1 MKQVAQNYKS
11 GDLTVLDVP
20 VPACQPG
27 GVLVRSLYSL
37 ISTGTEMMKVSEARM
52 SLVGKARARPDQV
65 RKLLDSVAQ
74 QGALATYQKAMN
86 RLDSYTPLGYSLCGV
101 VVEVG
106 AGAEE
111 FSVGQLV
118 AAAGNEFALHAEV
131 NWVPTNLCVPVPDG
145 VAAEHAAF
153 ATVGAIAMQGVR
165 RAEVALGETACVI
178 GLGLIG
184 QLVVRL
190 LVASGVQVV
199 GLDVVEARC
208 RAAEK
213 AGALICAAPDEDGL
227 REVERVLLDRTGG
240 LGADHVLLAAGGDS
254 NGPVEVAARL
264 ARDRARVVDI
274 GKTRLDLP
282 WNAYYDKELDVRFSR
297 SYGPGRYDDRYEL
310 DGIDYPAGYVRWT
323 ERRNLACFLDLLAD
337 GSVDVASLVSGVH
350 PVEEAADVYG
360 RLGAGSL
367 QGIGFLLSY
376 GESADVGAARPDRPR
391 RVRMPSPPRRR
402 SPSERRP
409 VSASASSEPATTPP
423 RCCCLTCGTTRRS
436 SSCRSPRR
444 RSLSG
449 LNAQRKFGFA
459 TITTTSRRCSTT
471 TPSTRSSSSRG
482 TTRTPAWCA
491 RPWSVASTV
500 FVEKPLA
507 LTEEQLAAVLDTVE
521 RTGNDRV
528 MVGFNRRFAPLVTDL
543 QERFGPA
550 RGPMSARYLVNAG
563 RLDPGSW
570 YLNEELEG
578 SRFAGEGGHFIDT
591 LSALVG
597 HRPVEVYAMGAGQ
610 NVHAT
615 LRFADGSVATIS
627 YVTDGSSRF
636 PKETLDVTGDGRNGR
651 LDNFQRVT
659 VWSAKG
665 KSGHRVLAGQD
676 KGQRAQLE
684 RFVHAVRTGSRDADL
699 AGVPGGDDPR
709 NARGGDQSVDAE
721 AGDLVSRP
729 VRLVRP
735 TAARDVGDRGGLP
748 HLGCRTA
755 PRLGPSPG
763 PARPDARP
771 SRGRTTRPGLRLVAA
786 GSGPREGRSRT
797 PRRR

>member
-11 GDLTVLDVP
+11 GDLAVLDVP

-52 SLVGKARARPDQV
+52 SLVSKARARPDQV

-145 VAAEHAAF
+145 VVPEHAAF

-165 RAEVALGETACVI
+165 RSEVALGETACVI

-190 LVASGVQVV
+190 LIASGVQVV
-199 GLDVVEARC
+199 GLDMIEARC
-208 RAAEK
+208 RTAEK
-213 AGALICAAPDEDGL
+213 AGALICAAPDENGL
-227 REVERVLLDRTGG
+227 NEVERVLLERTSG
-240 LGADHVLLAAGGDS
+240 LGADHILLAAGGDS

-297 SYGPGRYDDRYEL
+297 SYGPGRYDVRYEL
-310 DGIDYPAGYVRWT
+310 EGIDYPAGYVRWT
-323 ERRNLACFLDLLAD
+323 ERRNLGCFLDLLVD
-337 GSVDVASLVSGVH
+337 GSVDVASLISGVH
-350 PVEEAADVYG
+350 PVDEAADVYN

-367 QGIGFLLSY
+367 HGVGFLLSY
-376 GESADVGAARPDRPR
+376 GDPAEAATLDRTLHVATPAESQSA
-391 RVRMPSPPRRR
+391 SPRRR
-402 SPSERRP
+402 SSANVRFGFIGAGNYATSMLLPHLKDSSGVEL
-409 VSASASSEPATTPP
+409 VSVATTK
-423 RCCCLTCGTTRRS
+423 
-436 SSCRSPRR
+436 
-444 RSLSG
+444 SLSG
-449 LNAQRKFGFA
+449 LNAQRKFGFG
-459 TITTTSRRCSTT
+459 TITTSVESVLDDDTLDAVFIV
-471 TPSTRSSSSRG
+471 TRHHSHAGLVCQALERG
-482 TTRTPAWCA
+482 L
-491 RPWSVASTV
+491 TV

-507 LTEEQLAAVLDTVE
+507 LTEEQLATVLETVE

-528 MVGFNRRFAPLVTDL
+528 MVGFNRRFAPLFVDL
-543 QERFGPA
+543 QERFGAA
-550 RGPMSARYLVNAG
+550 RGPVSARYLINAG
-563 RLDPGSW
+563 RLDASSW

-578 SRFAGEGGHFIDT
+578 SRFTGEGGHFIDT

-597 HRPVEVYAMGAGQ
+597 HHPVEAYAMGVGAS
-610 NVHAT
+610 VHT
-615 LRFADGSVATIS
+615 NLRFADGSVATIS
-627 YVTDGSSRF
+627 YVTEGSSRF
-636 PKETLDVTGDGRNGR
+636 PKEAVDVVGDGRNGR

-676 KGQRAQLE
+676 KGQRAELE
-684 RFVHAVRTGSRDADL
+684 RFVDAVRTGSPMPIALNSLVATTRATL
-699 AGVPGGDDPR
+699 AVGTSLSSG
-709 NARGGDQSVDAE
+709 
-721 AGDLVSRP
+721 RP
-729 VRLVRP
+729 V
-735 TAARDVGDRGGLP
+735 AW
-748 HLGCRTA
+748 
-755 PRLGPSPG
+755 
-763 PARPDARP
+763 
-771 SRGRTTRPGLRLVAA
+771 
-786 GSGPREGRSRT
+786 
-797 PRRR
+797 